1 MILHI
6 DMDAFY
12 ASVEQLDH
20 PELKGKCVIVGG
32 TSNRGVVSAASY
44 EARKYGVHSAM
55 PIFQAKKKCPQGVFI
70 PPRMSRYKAVSKQI
84 MGLLKNYTPLVEPVS
99 IDEAFMDITGC
110 EKIFGDHEAIAIR
123 IKRNIKDTV
132 ELTCSVGVAPNKFL
146 AKIAS
151 DMDKPDGLII
161 IPEYKVDTFI
171 ESLPIRKVP
180 GVGAMTHKKLDAMGI
195 KMLGDVKKF
204 SEPSLIRRLGKF
216 GIRLFELASG
226 IDSSPVTPTPEH
238 KSISSEET
246 LAVNTSDKSVLGQY
260 MLRQSEDVGRQLRKL
275 EVKAKTITIKIKHDD
290 FKQFT
295 RSNTISTPTQSSET
309 IYKEARKLLD
319 AYPMKKQ
326 VRLVGVGVSGLV
338 SKSAPT
344 QLGLFE
350 EPEEE
355 DERWEKVDKALDSI
369 SQKFGKSAVE
379 RATLKKPD
387 NP

>member
-55 PIFQAKKKCPQGVFI
+55 PIFQAKKKCPQGVFT
-70 PPRMSRYKAVSKQI
+70 PPRMSRYKTVSKEI
-84 MGLLKNYTPLVEPVS
+84 MALLRTYTPLVEPVS
-99 IDEAFMDITGC
+99 IDEAFLDISGC
-110 EKIFGDHEAIAIR
+110 KQMFGDPETIAGS

-132 ELTCSVGVAPNKFL
+132 QLTCSVGVAPNK
-146 AKIAS
+146 S
-151 DMDKPDGLII
+151 
-161 IPEYKVDTFI
+161 KVNAFI
-171 ESLPIRKVP
+171 DSLPIRKVP

-195 KMLGDVKKF
+195 KMLGDVKRF
-204 SEPSLIRRLGKF
+204 SEASLIRRLGKF
-216 GIRLFELASG
+216 GNRLFELASG
-226 IDSSPVTPTPEH
+226 MDPSPVTPTPEH

-260 MLRQSEDVGRQLRKL
+260 MLRQSEDVGRQLRQL
-275 EVKAKTITIKIKHDD
+275 ELKAKTVTIKIKHGD
-290 FKQFT
+290 FRQIT
-295 RSNTISTPTQSSET
+295 RSNTISNPTQSSET
-309 IYKEARKLLD
+309 IYKEAKKLLD

-338 SKSAPT
+338 SKSVPT
-344 QLGLFE
+344 QIGLFNMQE
-350 EPEEE
+350 KE

-369 SQKFGKSAVE
+369 SQKFGKSAVK
-379 RATLKKPD
+379 RATLKRSE
-387 NP
+387 